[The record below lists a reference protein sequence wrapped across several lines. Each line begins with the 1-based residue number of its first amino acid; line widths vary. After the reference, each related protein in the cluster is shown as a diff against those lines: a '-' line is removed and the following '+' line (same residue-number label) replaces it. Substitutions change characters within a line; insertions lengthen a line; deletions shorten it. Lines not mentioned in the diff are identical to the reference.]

1 MKLVHLEIIEAAS
14 CGGLLNGFSVDLYR
28 PAMESNQ
35 ALRPLCLLGPN
46 GSGKSQFL
54 QVVAEIFQAAW
65 HTHKPEEER
74 AEANPGLLFKLAYET
89 IAAEGSQPQRVRISR
104 TSETKPRGAVQ
115 MELHDGEEYQ
125 VVEDSGSVEYG
136 KHLPTS
142 IVGYTSGDNE
152 TLSLPFSVSR
162 TEYAEAVR
170 NAAMPDAKPGTTV
183 PDNRLLLI
191 DYGTHLEVLI
201 ANLMIGEPSL
211 RSALIEHARLD
222 SLSSWRCIIQLN
234 HPGSPDAPKGAKEGR
249 KGIQLTEELERY
261 IDQLKRCSTCWDYQ
275 ERTET
280 YTFDFLV
287 DDASREAFKA
297 FWESPSALYR
307 SIHKLAMLNDLMIPK
322 SSRLRIKRDIER
334 RHFAARLPEP
344 QEESKVFRFEAVRF
358 NKLKGEGKLESVD
371 YVSLSDGE
379 HQQAQVFGMF
389 AMMRQP
395 RTLFLLDEPESHFN
409 PQWRVKFISRL
420 TNLPVDGLADQEI
433 ILTSHAPFVAS
444 DLTRDH
450 IRIFSRS
457 DRNLSVSKPEIET
470 YGATFDRILSHC
482 FGVEPPISQVAR
494 DEIEELKTY
503 GTPEQIEAALPRI
516 GSSVERALL
525 ADHLLQLKS
534 GR

>member
-1 MKLVHLEIIEAAS
+1 MRLVHLEIIEAAS
-14 CGGLLNGFSVDLYR
+14 CGGLLDGFLVDLYR
-28 PAMESNQ
+28 PPNDSNQ

-65 HTHKPEEER
+65 HTHKSKEER

-89 IAAEGSQPQRVRISR
+89 SDTEDATIQRVRISR

-115 MELHDGEEYQ
+115 MELYDGEDYQ
-125 VVEDSGSVEYG
+125 VVEDPSSLEYG
-136 KHLPTS
+136 KHLPSS

-162 TEYAEAVR
+162 SEYAEAVG
-170 NAAMPDAKPGTTV
+170 NAAMPDAAPGATV

-201 ANLMIGEPSL
+201 ANLMIGEPDL
-211 RSALIEHARLD
+211 RAALIEHATLEN
-222 SLSSWRCIIQLN
+222 LSSWRCIIQLN
-234 HPGSPDAPKGAKEGR
+234 HPGSPNAPRGAKKGR
-249 KGIQLTEELERY
+249 KGIQLTEELEQY

-275 ERTET
+275 EKPEI

-287 DDASREAFKA
+287 DEASREGFRA
-297 FWESPSALYR
+297 FWESPSDLYR

-322 SSRLRIKRDIER
+322 SSRTRIKRDIEK

-344 QEESKVFRFEAVRF
+344 QEEGKVFRFEEVRF
-358 NKLKGEGKLESVD
+358 NKLNGSKKMETVD

-389 AMMRQP
+389 AMMREP

-409 PQWRVKFISRL
+409 PLWRAKFMSRL
-420 TNLPVDGLADQEI
+420 TNLPVEGLIDQEI

-450 IRIFSRS
+450 VRIFSKV
-457 DRNLSVSKPEIET
+457 DGKLSVTKPEIET
-470 YGATFDRILSHC
+470 FGATFDRILSHC
-482 FGVEPPISQVAR
+482 FGVEPPISQLAR
-494 DEIEELKTY
+494 EEIERLKSEGTAEEIEE
-503 GTPEQIEAALPRI
+503 ALSRI
-516 GSSVERALL
+516 GGSVERALL
-525 ADHLLQLKS
+525 ADRLLSLKDAN
-534 GR
+534 

>member
-1 MKLVHLEIIEAAS
+1 MRLVHLEIIEAAS
-14 CGGLLNGFSVDLYR
+14 CGGLLDGFAVDLYR
-28 PAMESNQ
+28 PAIESNQ

-89 IAAEGSQPQRVRISR
+89 TDAEGATPQRVRISR

-115 MELHDGEEYQ
+115 MELHDGDDYR
-125 VVEDSGSVEYG
+125 VVEDPRSPEYG
-136 KHLPTS
+136 KHLPS
-142 IVGYTSGDNE
+142 AVVGYTSGDNE

-162 TEYAEAVR
+162 SEYAEGVR
-170 NAAMPDAKPGTTV
+170 NAAMPDAAPGTTV

-201 ANLMIGEPSL
+201 ANLMIGEPDL
-211 RSALIEHARLD
+211 RSKLIEHAKLEK
-222 SLSSWRCIIQLN
+222 LSSWRCIIQLN
-234 HPGSPDAPKGAKEGR
+234 HSGSPNAPRGAKSGR
-249 KGIQLTEELERY
+249 KGIQLTDELEQY
-261 IDQLKRCSTCWDYQ
+261 IDQLKRCATCWHYQ
-275 ERTET
+275 EKPEI

-287 DDASREAFKA
+287 DEASREGFRA
-297 FWESPSALYR
+297 FWESPSDLYR

-322 SSRLRIKRDIER
+322 GSRNRIKRDIEK

-344 QEESKVFRFEAVRF
+344 QEESKVFRFEEVRF
-358 NKLKGEGKLESVD
+358 NKAGSEGQSETVD

-389 AMMRQP
+389 AMMREP

-409 PQWRVKFISRL
+409 PQWRVKFMSRL
-420 TNLPVDGLADQEI
+420 GNLPVEGLADQEV

-450 IRIFSRS
+450 VRIFSKS
-457 DRNLSVSKPEIET
+457 DGKLSVTKPEIET
-470 YGATFDRILSHC
+470 FGATFDRILNHC

-494 DEIEELKTY
+494 TEIERLKTE
-503 GTPEQIEAALPRI
+503 GSPEEIEAALTGI

-525 ADHLLQLKS
+525 ADRLLQLKKS
-534 GR
+534 N